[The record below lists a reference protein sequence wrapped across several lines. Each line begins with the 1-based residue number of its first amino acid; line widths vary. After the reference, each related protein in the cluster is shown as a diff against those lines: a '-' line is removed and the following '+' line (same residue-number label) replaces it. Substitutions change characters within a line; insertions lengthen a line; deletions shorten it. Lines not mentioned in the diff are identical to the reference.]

1 MNQLNHSDHMNE
13 RLKKEKEIVS
23 KKEKWVNEK
32 IKIEM
37 EYEKAQVNTFLSSFN
52 IICHL
57 QLCLQANF
65 NLVSILTA
73 NLNIPL

>member
-1 MNQLNHSDHMNE
+1 MNE

-37 EYEKAQVNTFLSSFN
+37 EYEKAQVSEFIF
-52 IICHL
+52 IIVQYNL
-57 QLCLQANF
+57 QLCLLAYF
-65 NLVSILTA
+65 NLIRILTSV
-73 NLNIPL
+73 

>member
-1 MNQLNHSDHMNE
+1 MVVNQQHHSDHMNE

-37 EYEKAQVNTFLSSFN
+37 EYEKAQVSKFIF
-52 IICHL
+52 IIVQYNL
-57 QLCLQANF
+57 QLCLLAYF
-65 NLVSILTA
+65 NLIRILTSV
-73 NLNIPL
+73 

>member
-1 MNQLNHSDHMNE
+1 MNE

-37 EYEKAQVNTFLSSFN
+37 EYEKAQVNSFLSSFN

-57 QLCLQANF
+57 QLCLQAYF
-65 NLVSILTA
+65 N
-73 NLNIPL
+73 